1 MIRCRMFRSVV
12 VSVRCVSVKEK
23 LKGYKFPE
31 LRPEDCEQKYISG
44 WGPGG
49 QKVNT
54 AQNAVQLRHIPT
66 GLVVKVHESRLLP
79 KNIDIAFERMKHVLD
94 RHVNGDN
101 CYEEQYKR
109 LQREKEAK
117 AKKKREMQRKM
128 RKELEE
134 DAKKPA
140 SDQ

>member
-1 MIRCRMFRSVV
+1 MLLSRRLPAFLA
-12 VSVRCVSVKEK
+12 SVRHVSIKEK

-31 LRPEDCEQKYISG
+31 LKTEDCEQKYISG

-54 AQNAVQLRHIPT
+54 AQNAVQLRHLPT
-66 GLVVKVHESRLLP
+66 GLVIKVHESRLLS
-79 KNIDIAFERMKHVLD
+79 KNIDIAFERMKHLLD
-94 RHVNGDN
+94 RHINGDD

-117 AKKKREMQRKM
+117 ANRKRELQRKKR
-128 RKELEE
+128 LEAME
-134 DAKKPA
+134 HERV
-140 SDQ
+140 SDET